1 MSLLQLFYSGWL
13 LTKHPIERIMVLFQ
27 GQSMD
32 LFWTYNG
39 HCPELDH
46 YYRMVNQSKLK
57 SKALE
62 VGPILC
68 SFNPLTGR
76 W

>member
-1 MSLLQLFYSGWL
+1 
-13 LTKHPIERIMVLFQ
+13 MVLFQ